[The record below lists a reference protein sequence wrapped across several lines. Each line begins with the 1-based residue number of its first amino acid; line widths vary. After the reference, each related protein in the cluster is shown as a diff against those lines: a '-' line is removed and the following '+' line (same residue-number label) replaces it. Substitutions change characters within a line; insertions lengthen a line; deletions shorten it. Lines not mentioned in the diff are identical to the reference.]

1 MSLHKTK
8 GEDILQ
14 QQLLGITKLHK
25 INGMWFFAMNKFMI
39 KWLSV
44 LCFLFHRVIN
54 SIRSIREA
62 HYISDGQ
69 FYFAHPIQVSVYV
82 EGKISSLDF
91 EFKCGK
97 VGSQIRKMIKN

>member
-1 MSLHKTK
+1 MVST
-8 GEDILQ
+8 
-14 QQLLGITKLHK
+14 
-25 INGMWFFAMNKFMI
+25 
-39 KWLSV
+39 
-44 LCFLFHRVIN
+44 LCFLFHQVIN

-69 FYFAHPIQVSVYV
+69 FYFAHSIQVSVYV

-97 VGSQIRKMIKN
+97 VGSQIRKMIKKLKRKPGFG